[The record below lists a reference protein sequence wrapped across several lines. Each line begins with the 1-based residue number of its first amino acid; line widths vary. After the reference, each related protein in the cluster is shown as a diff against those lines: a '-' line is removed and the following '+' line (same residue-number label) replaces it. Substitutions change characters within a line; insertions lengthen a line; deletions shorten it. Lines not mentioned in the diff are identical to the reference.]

1 MTHVPT
7 SQVADLFALADV
19 MPHAATFEAFGL
31 AIVEAA
37 ATGLPV
43 VTHDEPHFRWLIP
56 NPDCWIDMEAPGI
69 LSALLTRMAA
79 DPDERTRRVMR
90 DHARATYDW
99 AALRPAYA
107 DLYRSMM
114 S

>member
-1 MTHVPT
+1 
-7 SQVADLFALADV
+7 
-19 MPHAATFEAFGL
+19 
-31 AIVEAA
+31 
-37 ATGLPV
+37 
-43 VTHDEPHFRWLIP
+43 
-56 NPDCWIDMEAPGI
+56 
-69 LSALLTRMAA
+69 MAA
-79 DPDERTRRVMR
+79 DPVERTRRVMR